1 LFQYFAP
8 LNPLPKTAGSK
19 EQTWPAEGGFVPD
32 PALLGFLDF
41 ELLTGVP
48 PNVTSIIRAY
58 CKIQFRHWAVNSPAV
73 LLNISLML
81 LELHIGHGLPKL
93 LLSVPAS

>member
-1 LFQYFAP
+1 LLQYSAP

-19 EQTWPAEGGFVPD
+19 EQTGPAEGGFVPD

-41 ELLTGVP
+41 ELLTGVT
-48 PNVTSIIRAY
+48 PNVTSIIMAY
-58 CKIQFRHWAVNSPAV
+58 CNIQFSHWAINSPVV